1 MGRNVQTAEA
11 TVAEQ
16 APQRLLVE
24 AHLKQTQAEQ
34 ERQEILERMAR
45 HGGNLSLTARS
56 MGLSRTSL
64 YRKLAKA

>member
-1 MGRNVQTAEA
+1 
-11 TVAEQ
+11 
-16 APQRLLVE
+16 LLVE